1 LLVVV
6 VAAKL
11 TKLLLLN
18 CCCCS
23 CSNKYVFSSVQGV
36 KVFAMTSTLQA
47 PI

>member
-1 LLVVV
+1 
-6 VAAKL
+6 L

-23 CSNKYVFSSVQGV
+23 CSNKYIYVFSSVQGV